1 MVPHPLTSPNLPT
14 TKHIKRVLRSG
25 IWDLGSGIWEVGA
38 KKAPILC
45 VLLRRLPPTVPYSL
59 VSLAL
64 VTNITISIIVVCIFY
79 ISIIIVDTIMNVFY

>member
-1 MVPHPLTSPNLPT
+1 MLRLQLKMVPNPLSSPNLPT

-25 IWDLGSGIWEVGA
+25 IWDLGA

-45 VLLRRLPPTVPYSL
+45 VLLRRLPPTVLRSL

-64 VTNITISIIVVCIFY
+64 VTNIIIVVVYIYFIAFLIF
-79 ISIIIVDTIMNVFY
+79 DTIMNNFY

>member
-14 TKHIKRVLRSG
+14 TKHIKRVLR
-25 IWDLGSGIWEVGA
+25 SGIWEVGA

-64 VTNITISIIVVCIFY
+64 VTNITIIIIVVYIYFIAFVIF
-79 ISIIIVDTIMNVFY
+79 DTIMNNFY